1 MRVGVVGLGS
11 VGNAIFEVMSQYHAM
26 VGYDVDG
33 RGAIKEVLD
42 TEAALVCVP
51 TNGTDTGE
59 LDMSAVDAVCNDF
72 SRSRYQGI
80 IVIKSTL
87 HPGTMERLEYNYTN
101 LKLVYMP
108 EFLREKDAEE
118 WFQYPDRL
126 VVSGVS
132 QYVSSALELFS
143 WVPENIPRLRMS
155 HIEAEIAKLAHN
167 AYIATKVTFTCEIER
182 ICESKDAD
190 PLKVMEVI
198 WNDRRVMNPAHLTPG
213 LGGFGGK
220 CVPKD
225 TRSLRQIDTNE
236 NDDSLLAFVL
246 ANGTKERIDSRRERI
261 G

>member
-1 MRVGVVGLGS
+1 MKIGVVGLGS
-11 VGNAIFEVMSQYHAM
+11 VGSAVFKVMSQYHTM

-59 LDMSAVDAVCNDF
+59 LDMSAVDVVCNEF
-72 SRSRYQGI
+72 NGRRYEGI
-80 IVIKSTL
+80 VVLKSTL
-87 HPGTMERLEYNYTN
+87 HPGTMDRLEIDYPN

-118 WFQYPDRL
+118 WFRAPDRL
-126 VVSGVS
+126 VASG
-132 QYVSSALELFS
+132 QDRYVSDALELFT
-143 WVPENIPRLRMS
+143 WVPEDIPRLEMS

-225 TRSLRQIDTNE
+225 TRSLRLLDTNE

-246 ANGTKERIDSRRERI
+246 ANGTKERIDSRRETN

>member
-1 MRVGVVGLGS
+1 MKIGVVGLGS
-11 VGNAIFEVMSQYHAM
+11 VGNAVFKVMSGHHTM

-42 TEAALVCVP
+42 TEATLVCVP

-59 LDMSAVDAVCNDF
+59 LDMSAVDAVCNQF
-72 SRSRYQGI
+72 NQSQYQGI

-87 HPGTMERLEYNYTN
+87 HPGTMDRLECNYAN

-126 VVSGVS
+126 VASGMD
-132 QYVSSALELFS
+132 QYVSGALELFS

-182 ICESKDAD
+182 ICEAENAD
-190 PLKVMEVI
+190 PLRVMEVV
-198 WNDRRVMNPAHLTPG
+198 WSDRRVLNPAHLTPG

-225 TRSLRQIDTNE
+225 TRSLRKLDRKE
-236 NDDSLLAFVL
+236 NDESLLAFVL
-246 ANGTKERIDSRRERI
+246 ANGAQERVEQRRHKN

>member
-11 VGNAIFEVMSQYHAM
+11 VGSAVFKVMSQYHET

-33 RGAIKEVLD
+33 RGAIEDLLN
-42 TEAALVCVP
+42 TEANLVCVP
-51 TNGTDTGE
+51 TNAADTGE
-59 LDMSAVDAVCNDF
+59 LDMSAVDAVCNEF

-80 IVIKSTL
+80 IVLKSTL
-87 HPGTMERLEYNYTN
+87 HPGTMERLECHYTN

-118 WFQYPDRL
+118 WFQSPDRL
-126 VVSGVS
+126 VVSGAT
-132 QYVSSALELFS
+132 QYVSTALELFS
-143 WVPENIPRLRMS
+143 WVPENILRLRMS

-182 ICESKDAD
+182 ICEAENAD
-190 PLKVMEVI
+190 PLRVMECV
-198 WNDRRVMNPAHLTPG
+198 WSDRRVRNPAHLTPG

-225 TRSLRQIDTNE
+225 TRSLRQLDEKE
-236 NDDSLLAFVL
+236 NDQSLLAFVL
-246 ANGTKERIDSRRERI
+246 ANGTKERVEER
-261 G
+261 GHSNG